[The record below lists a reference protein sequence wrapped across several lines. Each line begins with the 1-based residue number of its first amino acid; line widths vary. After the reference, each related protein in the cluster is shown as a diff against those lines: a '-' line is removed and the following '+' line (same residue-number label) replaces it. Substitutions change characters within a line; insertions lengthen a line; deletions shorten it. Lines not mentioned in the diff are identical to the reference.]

1 MTRFLLFALTIGCF
15 LSSGQAVPA
24 RARADNGSSA
34 SDADVQAYLDAHNSV
49 RAQHGAVNLVW
60 DNTLAA
66 AAQEWADRCVF
77 EHSGG
82 QLGPFGENLAA
93 GSPAS
98 SFPIPVAIQSWANEA
113 SQYDPNN
120 PVPSHW
126 TQMVWKATTKLGC
139 AVQSCPDLF
148 AGFPP
153 AAFYV
158 CEYSPAGNVIGEFPQ
173 NVQP

>member
-1 MTRFLLFALTIGCF
+1 MTRFLIFALTIGCF

-24 RARADNGSSA
+24 RARADNGSDA

-82 QLGPFGENLAA
+82 QLGPFGGTL
-93 GSPAS
+93 
-98 SFPIPVAIQSWANEA
+98 
-113 SQYDPNN
+113 
-120 PVPSHW
+120 
-126 TQMVWKATTKLGC
+126 C
-139 AVQSCPDLF
+139 
-148 AGFPP
+148 
-153 AAFYV
+153 YV
-158 CEYSPAGNVIGEFPQ
+158 LIA
-173 NVQP
+173 